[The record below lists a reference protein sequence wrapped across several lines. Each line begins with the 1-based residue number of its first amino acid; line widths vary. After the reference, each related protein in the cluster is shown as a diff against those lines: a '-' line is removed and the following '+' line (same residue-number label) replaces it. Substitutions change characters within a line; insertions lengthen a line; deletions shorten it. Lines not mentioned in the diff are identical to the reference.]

1 MNKTIS
7 GFHKLTKQ
15 QKTNW
20 IASNFLENTDLSR
33 DYTEGGLFENLKTFQ
48 SDDADFQRIFDG
60 FSENTLTNFPMPYGI
75 APNFLINN
83 KVYAV
88 PMVIEESSVVAA
100 AASGAKYWSERGG
113 FHAEVLG
120 TVKVG
125 CNAVRHWKIS

>member
-15 QKTNW
+15 QKTGW
-20 IASNFLENTDLSR
+20 IESNFLQN
-33 DYTEGGLFENLKTFQ
+33 TEGRLFENLKTFQ

-113 FHAEVLG
+113 DRKSV
-120 TVKVG
+120 V
-125 CNAVRHWKIS
+125 